1 VKLGAEVTVITC
13 NPNFPQGKL
22 YPGFRN
28 RLYKKEKI
36 EGITVIRVWSF
47 ITANEGFIRRTL
59 DYLSFAFMAIL
70 VGIFR
75 KTDVIV
81 ATSPQFF
88 TTWAGCLLGFLK
100 RKPWVFELRDL
111 WPESIAT
118 VGAMSKGRLYSLL
131 ESIELYLYRNAKMVI
146 PNTPAFKRNLIARGI
161 DEKKIH
167 VIPNGANTSLFKNQL
182 KDEKLLEK
190 LQLTGKFIF
199 GYIGTHGLA
208 HSLDFIIESLIEIK
222 ESSIH
227 FLFVG
232 DGAAKKEVVKRAQ
245 EIHLTNVTF
254 IDPVTKVEISKYIS
268 IIDVALVPLKK
279 SDTFKTVFPS
289 KIFESCAMKKPILL
303 GVDGQARDIIE
314 GYNVGL
320 YYEPENKEMFLEKA
334 MEMIV
339 DKNKFTVFQ
348 ENCLNLTKDFDRS
361 TLAKDMLHILRKNI
375 VVQTNKHNNSL

>member
-1 VKLGAEVTVITC
+1 
-13 NPNFPQGKL
+13 
-22 YPGFRN
+22 
-28 RLYKKEKI
+28 
-36 EGITVIRVWSF
+36 
-47 ITANEGFIRRTL
+47 
-59 DYLSFAFMAIL
+59 
-70 VGIFR
+70 
-75 KTDVIV
+75 
-81 ATSPQFF
+81 
-88 TTWAGCLLGFLK
+88 
-100 RKPWVFELRDL
+100 
-111 WPESIAT
+111 
-118 VGAMSKGRLYSLL
+118 
-131 ESIELYLYRNAKMVI
+131 
-146 PNTPAFKRNLIARGI
+146 
-161 DEKKIH
+161 
-167 VIPNGANTSLFKNQL
+167 
-182 KDEKLLEK
+182 
-190 LQLTGKFIF
+190 
-199 GYIGTHGLA
+199 
-208 HSLDFIIESLIEIK
+208 LDFIIESLIEIK

-232 DGAAKKEVVKRAQ
+232 DGAAKKGIKKRAQ
-245 EIHLTNVTF
+245 ELNLTNVSF
-254 IDPVTKVEISKYIS
+254 IEPVPKEEISRYIS

-303 GVDGQARDIIE
+303 GVDGQARDIVE